1 MLNAPEGINKP
12 PPPPPTNPFHL
23 YKNAAAE
30 SDIWPLPILQ
40 KLNSDFLHL

>member
-1 MLNAPEGINKP
+1 MLNAPERINKP
-12 PPPPPTNPFHL
+12 LPPTTNPFHL

-30 SDIWPLPILQ
+30 SDVWPIAILQ